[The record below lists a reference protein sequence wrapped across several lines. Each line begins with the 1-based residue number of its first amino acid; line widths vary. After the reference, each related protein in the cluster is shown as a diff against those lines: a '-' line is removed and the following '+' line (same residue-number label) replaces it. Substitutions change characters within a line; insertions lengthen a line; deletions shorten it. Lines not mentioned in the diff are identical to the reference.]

1 MGTPRPRTVV
11 LDAGA
16 LIALEKRS
24 RKMEA
29 LLRQAQIHHAE
40 ILIPAGVLAQ
50 VWSGRPVQA
59 PLSMLLNR
67 ATTKV
72 VSLDRVLAEAVGR
85 LLRQC
90 RASDV
95 VDASVVVVARTA
107 RAVVVTSDPDD
118 LRALD
123 PSLELAIL

>member
-107 RAVVVTSDPDD
+107 SAVVVTSDPDD

>member
-40 ILIPAGVLAQ
+40 LLIPAGVLAQ

-107 RAVVVTSDPDD
+107 SAVVVTSDPDD

>member
-1 MGTPRPRTVV
+1 MGTPRPRSVV

-29 LLRQAQIHHAE
+29 LLRQTQVRRVE
-40 ILIPAGVLAQ
+40 ILILAGVLAQ
-50 VWSGRPVQA
+50 VWSGSPMQA

-72 VSLDRVLAEAVGR
+72 VTLDRVLAEAVGR

-90 RASDV
+90 GASDV

-107 RAVVVTSDPDD
+107 RAIVVTSDPDD

-123 PSLELAIL
+123 PSIELAVI